1 MFSPACCA
9 TSTNWTPDG
18 VGFDAAASTTS
29 GFFHFQSGV
38 VSASVSALPNTK
50 REDPRKRRR
59 GKLIDGDNYSERFP
73 FISLRII
80 QAMRAILLLCLE
92 GFVCEVER
100 QLKQLL
106 PASYRHGCIADWRCC
121 RS

>member
-59 GKLIDGDNYSERFP
+59 GKIIDGNDYSDPIFTGDW
-73 FISLRII
+73 SV
-80 QAMRAILLLCLE
+80 QH
-92 GFVCEVER
+92 
-100 QLKQLL
+100 LKDL
-106 PASYRHGCIADWRCC
+106 HGAWIFGL
-121 RS
+121 SVLQFL